1 MAQITGWM
9 RERIVTIVNEAW
21 KENSEAILLMSGDG
35 EEAKGI
41 LQGIVIPKVQEAM
54 EEPEFIAAYK
64 WSSQQEVN
72 PKLLQAIR
80 NLWIDEARDVIE
92 KKMEM
97 GGLEQVRPVRRCT
110 IL

>member
-9 RERIVTIVNEAW
+9 REQIITIVNEAW
-21 KENSEAILLMSGDG
+21 KENIQAILFKSIDG
-35 EEAKGI
+35 EEAKGL
-41 LQGIVIPKVQEAM
+41 LQGIVIPKVYEVM

-80 NLWIDEARDVIE
+80 NLWIEEAKDVIE
-92 KKMEM
+92 KKVEV
-97 GGLEQVRPVRRCT
+97 GRLEQVRPVRRCAV
-110 IL
+110 L